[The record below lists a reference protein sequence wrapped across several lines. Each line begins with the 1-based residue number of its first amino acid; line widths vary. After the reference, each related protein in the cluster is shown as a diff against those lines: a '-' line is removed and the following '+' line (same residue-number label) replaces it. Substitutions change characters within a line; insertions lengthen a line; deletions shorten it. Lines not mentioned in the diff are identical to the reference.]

1 MLGKLIKYEF
11 KATYSI
17 HLLMCAIVLG
27 MSVICGLF
35 SLIPTDQIVDDITHA
50 GTVFA
55 VMLQSLLQMLLGL
68 MMSGITV
75 TTLILIAVRFYKNL
89 LGGDEGYLM
98 FTLPVSRAQLLWSKL
113 ITAMCYIVLTS
124 AVCMLANILA
134 YLPLLIKTA
143 DIEANPGDVLAGL
156 RDILQGA
163 VNLMRQIG
171 YSDVSVSF
179 MLASLIV
186 SGIIS
191 IPVSVLRF
199 YSSVS
204 IGHLAKKHRV
214 VASFGAFFGF
224 YAALQL
230 ITLVAFICLF
240 VLLTADVTDQIR
252 LTVTEIGIYTLPLF
266 SAGQFILHY
275 LITRNVMNKHLNLR

>member
-1 MLGKLIKYEF
+1 
-11 KATYSI
+11 
-17 HLLMCAIVLG
+17 
-27 MSVICGLF
+27 
-35 SLIPTDQIVDDITHA
+35 
-50 GTVFA
+50 
-55 VMLQSLLQMLLGL
+55 
-68 MMSGITV
+68 
-75 TTLILIAVRFYKNL
+75 
-89 LGGDEGYLM
+89 M

-124 AVCMLANILA
+124 AVCMLANVLA

-143 DIEANPGDVLAGL
+143 DIEANPSDVLAGL

-186 SGIIS
+186 FGIIS

-230 ITLVAFICLF
+230 ITLVAFVCLF
-240 VLLTADVTDQIR
+240 VLLTADVTDQVR

>member
-1 MLGKLIKYEF
+1 MLGKLMKYEF
-11 KATYSI
+11 RAT
-17 HLLMCAIVLG
+17 AIYFLPIYVVLVLV
-27 MSVICGLF
+27 SGLRYVVSLISQKFSNGFSAFSGF
-35 SLIPTDQIVDDITHA
+35 SLSAIY
-50 GTVFA
+50 
-55 VMLQSLLQMLLGL
+55 LLLALGL
-68 MMSGITV
+68 AITTFIV
-75 TTLILIAVRFYKNL
+75 IIKKKYKNL
-89 LGGDEGYLM
+89 LGTEGYLM
-98 FTLPVSRAQLLWSKL
+98 FTLPVSRTQLFWSTL

-143 DIEANPGDVLAGL
+143 DIEANPGDILAGL

-186 SGIIS
+186 FGIIS
-191 IPVSVLRF
+191 IPVSVLRI

-224 YAALQL
+224 YAAMQL
-230 ITLVAFICLF
+230 ITLVAFVCLF
-240 VLLTADVTDQIR
+240 VLLTADVTDQVR